1 MKTDNLATM
10 SKTTVKTKKAAAKAE
25 VILLGIDVHIEKQVV
40 VRQIDGQTPQP
51 AQSFAREDLLH
62 WVCKQ
67 LKLAKE
73 LHTCYEAGPFGYG
86 LHRELER
93 LGVKNLVVRPRNW
106 DEYGQRVKTDKR
118 DARALTEALDR
129 YVRGNKRALCVV
141 RVPSEEEE
149 QRRSLSRQRDA
160 FSRELQRLAAMGRSH
175 ALYYGERLKGRWWGP
190 RSWKRHEEELLP
202 IVVKLLEPLRRLIQA
217 VEKELKEATETIQ
230 KQAEEPRPKGLG
242 ALSDQLIDREIGD
255 WNRFSNRRQ
264 VASYTGLCP
273 SEDSSGGRRFQ
284 GSVNKH
290 GNPRLRRLLV
300 EAVWRLIRF
309 QPKYKRLEKW
319 WRELRERKGKLPAG
333 RKKKLVVAIAR
344 QFMIDLWRIR
354 TGRCT
359 CEELGLVAAN
369 QPGTKE
375 RFGVEQGPN

>member
-1 MKTDNLATM
+1 MKTNILATM
-10 SKTTVKTKKAAAKAE
+10 SNTSVEEKKVAEKAE
-25 VILLGIDVHIEKQVV
+25 VILLGIDVHAEKQVV

-51 AQSFAREDLLH
+51 AQSFSREDLLH
-62 WVCKQ
+62 WICKQ
-67 LKLAKE
+67 CKLAKQVYS
-73 LHTCYEAGPFGYG
+73 CYEAGPFGYG

-93 LGVKNLVVRPRNW
+93 MGVKNLVIRPRNW
-106 DEYGQRVKTDKR
+106 DEYGQKVKTDKR
-118 DARALTEALDR
+118 DAKAMAEALDR
-129 YVRGNKRALCVV
+129 YTRGNKRALCVV

-160 FSRELQRLAAMGRSH
+160 LARESRRLAAMGRSH

-190 RSWKRHEEELLP
+190 RCWKRLESDLSP
-202 IVVKLLEPLRRLIQA
+202 ILRQLLEPLRSLIQA
-217 VEKELKEATETIQ
+217 VEKELKQATESIEQ
-230 KQAEEPRPKGLG
+230 QAEEIRPKGLG
-242 ALSDQLIDREIGD
+242 ALSAELIDREIGD

-300 EAVWRLIRF
+300 EAVWRLLCY
-309 QPKYKRLEKW
+309 QPDYKRLEKW
-319 WRELRERKGKLPAG
+319 KHEVRERKGKLPAG

-359 CEELGLVAAN
+359 CQELGLTLSV
-369 QPGTKE
+369 
-375 RFGVEQGPN
+375 